1 LLGLCNDREWLSFL
15 LGSKLYSGRTGTALY
30 RDAAAA
36 AAAAAAAPY
45 SATHSLSTATGFLD
59 SKENK

>member
-1 LLGLCNDREWLSFL
+1 VAVISAGVKALQRADWHC
-15 LGSKLYSGRTGTALY
+15 TALY
-30 RDAAAA
+30 RA

-45 SATHSLSTATGFLD
+45 SATHSLSTATGFMD